1 MKKQIIRFFVRWFAN
16 SSGLYLAAHLFH
28 LVEYQ
33 DQIVVIIVAG
43 LVLSILNALIKP
55 VLVILALPAIA
66 LTLGIF
72 TIIIN
77 GFIVYLV
84 TLLYG
89 PLQVQSFWG
98 AVLVGMVIGL
108 VNYIVTIFIDSM
120 ETRKDA

>member
-1 MKKQIIRFFVRWFAN
+1 MKRQIIRFFVRWFAN
-16 SSGLYLAAHLFH
+16 SAGLYLAAYLFH

-33 DQIVVIIVAG
+33 NQIGVIIVAG

-72 TIIIN
+72 TIVIN

-84 TLLYG
+84 TILYG
-89 PLQVQSFWG
+89 PLQVHSFWG

-108 VNYIVTIFIDSM
+108 VNYIVTMFTDSM
-120 ETRKDA
+120 EKRRNA